1 MYSFNSRIRYSET
14 GSDKLL
20 TLTGVLNYFQDC
32 STFHSEDL
40 GVGIDFLTQKNRAWL
55 LNSWQIAICSFPALG
70 QQIKVSTWPYD
81 FKGTFGSRNFL
92 MEAPDGTP
100 YAYANSLWVYVD
112 TSCGHPARIP
122 KEIGELYGVEEK
134 YPMDYAPRKIKI
146 PELFQQT
153 EAFSVT
159 AANIDTNHHVNNGQ
173 YVQMA
178 AQWLPQD
185 FAIGQ
190 MRAEYRRSAVLGD
203 IIIPHISH
211 GNNLCTVSL
220 NDTQDSVY
228 AIIEFTRKDIE

>member
-40 GVGIDFLTQKNRAWL
+40 GVGIDFLNQRNRAWL

-70 QQIKVSTWPYD
+70 QQITVSTWPYD

-92 MEAPDGTP
+92 MESPDGTP

-112 TSCGHPARIP
+112 TSCSHPARIP
-122 KEIGELYGVEEK
+122 KEVGELYGVEEK
-134 YPMDYAPRKIKI
+134 YPMDYASRKIKI
-146 PELFQQT
+146 PEYFQQAN
-153 EAFSVT
+153 AFPVT
-159 AANIDTNHHVNNGQ
+159 AANIDTNQHVNNGQ

-178 AQWLPQD
+178 AQYLPQD
-185 FAIGQ
+185 FTIGQ
-190 MRAEYRRSAVLGD
+190 MRAEYRHPAVLGD
-203 IIIPHISH
+203 TIIPHISH
-211 GNNLCTVSL
+211 GNNVCTVSL
-220 NDTQDSVY
+220 NDTSDSVY